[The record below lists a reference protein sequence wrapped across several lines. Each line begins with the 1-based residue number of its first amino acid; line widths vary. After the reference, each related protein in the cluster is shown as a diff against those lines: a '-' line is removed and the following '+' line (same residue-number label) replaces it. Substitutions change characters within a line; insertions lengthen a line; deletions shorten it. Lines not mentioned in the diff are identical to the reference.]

1 VVQASIAM
9 WNSESIEVLKK
20 LWSHGQSAGQIAE
33 QLNCSRSAVCAKLQ
47 RLGLRR
53 AHKPP
58 TSKPMILPARS
69 VKSSDAKRSRPL
81 RRPQKQAKREEYSQ
95 RELHEMLAQA
105 VKNTG

>member
-1 VVQASIAM
+1 
-9 WNSESIEVLKK
+9 
-20 LWSHGQSAGQIAE
+20 
-33 QLNCSRSAVCAKLQ
+33 
-47 RLGLRR
+47 
-53 AHKPP
+53 
-58 TSKPMILPARS
+58 MILPARS